1 MVLLDPTGAR
11 PLYKQL
17 KEYLYEEIE
26 KGNLKPDQQIPSER
40 ELCQRFRLSRTTVR
54 QALAEAI
61 AEGIFYR
68 IQGKGTFVANP
79 QKVEQQA
86 FAITN
91 FMDTIRAK
99 GWQPGMEVLE
109 HRVIA
114 VDIELSKIL
123 QVGIGEEIIFLRALG
138 TGDGEPMGLYTVYL
152 PYELG
157 RSIIESSGNREQQ
170 GLWIPLLNHHAQKL
184 GLDLAYADQ
193 GFEAEAARGS
203 TAELLQVP
211 EGAPILKVTSIT
223 YTSKDVPVEFR
234 RVCYRG
240 DKYRFTIRRRY
251 RETGTY
257 R

>member
-1 MVLLDPTGAR
+1 LLDPAGAT

-40 ELCQRFRLSRTTVR
+40 ELCQQFNLSRTTVR

-61 AEGIFYR
+61 AEGVFYR

-79 QKVEQQA
+79 KKVEQQA
-86 FAITN
+86 YAITS
-91 FMDTIRAK
+91 FMDTIRAR

-114 VDIELSKIL
+114 ADIELSRIL
-123 QVGIGEEIIFLRALG
+123 QVGIGEELVFLRALG
-138 TGDGEPMGLYTVYL
+138 TGDGEPLGLYTVYL

-157 RSIIESSGNREQQ
+157 RSIIADDDREQQ
-170 GLWIPLLNHHAQKL
+170 GLWIPLLNHHAKKL

-193 GFEAEAARGS
+193 DFEAEAARGS

-234 RVCYRG
+234 RVYYRG
-240 DKYRFTIRRRY
+240 DKYRFNIRRRY
-251 RETGTY
+251 K
-257 R
+257 